1 MMVAAAAAARCALL
15 PSIQRLSATRN
26 NDDNGSFTIDFLFE
40 LRTYMQPGTN
50 STFESKPG

>member
-15 PSIQRLSATRN
+15 PRTQRLSATRN

-40 LRTYMQPGTN
+40 LRTYLQPGTN
-50 STFESKPG
+50 STFESKLG

>member
-1 MMVAAAAAARCALL
+1 MMVDADAAVHYALF
-15 PSIQRLSATRN
+15 PSIQRSSATRN
-26 NDDNGSFTIDFLFE
+26 NDNIWSLTIDFLFE